1 MRSIKKGQEW
11 VMVDSGLRTKHW
23 GPHFW
28 KTMYY
33 TALNYPV
40 KITKSDCHQKIKKH
54 TIAFYAAMQYTLP
67 CVFCLESYRRFYKEL
82 DIEQYSGSRID
93 MLEWV
98 YLMKDMVNKKLI
110 AQEKTTLDAAIS
122 KIKQMHADK
131 KITRSYMNSAIKA
144 AEKRILVT
152 KSSPS
157 FSEFLDSLK
166 EVKVL

>member
-1 MRSIKKGQEW
+1 
-11 VMVDSGLRTKHW
+11 
-23 GPHFW
+23 
-28 KTMYY
+28 
-33 TALNYPV
+33 
-40 KITKSDCHQKIKKH
+40 
-54 TIAFYAAMQYTLP
+54 MQYTLP